1 MTARP
6 QHDAHG
12 FILGLMVGG
21 IAGAGAAIL
30 FAPRPGAELRQR
42 VVATATGMGDAA
54 TERYQQVTTRGSKMM
69 AEFTNRADAVRD
81 DVADA
86 VSRGAQKVDR
96 FAMDSKKRKRS

>member
-1 MTARP
+1 MRIRS
-6 QHDAHG
+6 QHDASV
-12 FILGLMVGG
+12 FFLGCIAGG

-30 FAPRPGAELRQR
+30 FAPRLAAELRQR
-42 VVATATGMGDAA
+42 VVDSASGVSDAA
-54 TERYQQVTTRGSKMM
+54 AERYQQVTTRGSEMM
-69 AEFTNRADAVRD
+69 KDFSHRADAVRD